1 MSANGNK
8 LNPYR
13 NIREPRCVN
22 GLRPSIVITLVVSI
36 TIVRALL

>member
-13 NIREPRCVN
+13 KIREHRGVN
-22 GLRPSIVITLVVSI
+22 GLRPSIVIILVVSMAF
-36 TIVRALL
+36 VRALL